1 MVEFASRS
9 RNRLHAG
16 RDDARSYRVFDVAGS
31 QPVRL
36 ERIDHLQLSISPLPT
51 PFIHSQ
57 MLHLTLTPCVTLT

>member
-1 MVEFASRS
+1 MVDFASCS

-36 ERIDHLQLSISPLPT
+36 ERIDHLHSISSLPT

-57 MLHLTLTPCVTLT
+57 MPNPNPNP

>member
-1 MVEFASRS
+1 MVDFASCS

-36 ERIDHLQLSISPLPT
+36 ERIDHLQLHFFSANT
-51 PFIHSQ
+51 VHS
-57 MLHLTLTPCVTLT
+57 LADA